1 MFEALDQGG
10 ILVRLL
16 PEWAPVRSRPQRN
29 AYHRFTVDRH
39 LWETAANAAALTDRV
54 DRPDL
59 LVLGALLHDIGKGY
73 PGDHTVA
80 GMALVREIG
89 PRLGLGPG
97 DVATLVAMVEHHLLL
112 PDVAIRRDLND
123 PATIQRV
130 ADAVGDL
137 GLLDLLAA
145 LTEADSLATGP
156 SAWGTWKAQLVADLV
171 ARTRTALGGAEP
183 GETRQSRLPG
193 SAHAVDH
200 GGRPLRGA
208 DQRRRR
214 RHREGH
220 RRVRRRPG
228 RLRPH
233 RRRAVA
239 ARPRRAHGVGLLG

>member
-1 MFEALDQGG
+1 M
-10 ILVRLL
+10 
-16 PEWAPVRSRPQRN
+16 
-29 AYHRFTVDRH
+29 
-39 LWETAANAAALTDRV
+39 
-54 DRPDL
+54 
-59 LVLGALLHDIGKGY
+59 LGALLHDIGKGY

-89 PRLGLGPG
+89 PRLGLGAA

-171 ARTRTALGGAEP
+171 ARTRTSLGGGAP
-183 GETRQSRLPG
+183 GEISQPRVPRPVARCRSWRPAASTCGPASTSPTRN
-193 SAHAVDH
+193 
-200 GGRPLRGA
+200 
-208 DQRRRR
+208 
-214 RHREGH
+214 HREGH
-220 RRVRRRPG
+220 GRVR
-228 RLRPH
+228 
-233 RRRAVA
+233 
-239 ARPRRAHGVGLLG
+239 